1 MAELIPLHRD
11 VLTLPIHKIVE
22 PEFQLRIYYDEE
34 KLLELAN
41 SMEAEGMFYPLMVS
55 ERGDGTYEVHAG
67 SRRLRA
73 ARLKKYDE
81 VPAVIVH
88 LDGPAHALQLA
99 LAENLQHQDL
109 DPFEEARGFLRLVY
123 EYGMSQKEVAES
135 LKQSEAFIRKRLALL
150 SLPESV
156 QDRIASGELGLHYVS
171 TLVKLPTGEE
181 QAHYANLAVD
191 KNLTQSEMREF
202 IAKDQE
208 SEVRVATKGISV
220 EKIVARVAIQKR
232 WFRKITDKVNFR
244 NMSAEE
250 RRQIA
255 SELQGLETILRTTR
269 EFFATEGV
277 KFAERTTVPGG
288 IQGAPNNHGQ
298 EWTTR
303 DIARITAN
311 DRPSD
316 KVLARE
322 LGRTTGAIAVMRS
335 KMGR

>member
-1 MAELIPLHRD
+1 MGELISLHRE
-11 VLTLPIHKIVE
+11 VLTLPIDKIVE
-22 PEFQLRIYYDEE
+22 PEFQLRVYYDEG
-34 KLLELAN
+34 KLLELAD

-55 ERGDGTYEVHAG
+55 DRGDGTYEVHAG

-81 VPAVIVH
+81 VPAVLVQ

-99 LAENLQHQDL
+99 LAENLQRQDL

-123 EYGMSQKEVAES
+123 EYRMSQKEVAES

-181 QAHYANLAVD
+181 QTHYAKLAVD
-191 KNLTQSEMREF
+191 KNLTQAELRAF

-232 WFRKITDKVNFR
+232 WFRKMTGKVNFR

-250 RRQIA
+250 RQQIA
-255 SELQGLETILRTTR
+255 SELQDLETILRTTR
-269 EFFATEGV
+269 GFFATQES
-277 KFAERTTVPGG
+277 KSTERSALSGG
-288 IQGAPNNHGQ
+288 FQGTPNNHGQ

-303 DIARITAN
+303 DINRITAK

-316 KVLARE
+316 EVLAKE
-322 LGRTTGAIAVMRS
+322 LGRTAGAIAVMRS

>member
-1 MAELIPLHRD
+1 MGELFHLHRE
-11 VLTLPIHKIVE
+11 VLTLPVSKIVE
-22 PEFQLRIYYDEE
+22 PEFQLRVYYDEE

-41 SMEAEGMFYPLMVS
+41 AMEAEGMFYPLMVS
-55 ERGDGTYEVHAG
+55 DRGDGTYEVHAG

-81 VPAVIVH
+81 VPVVIVK

-99 LAENLQHQDL
+99 LMENLQRQDL

-123 EYGMSQKEVAES
+123 EYGMSQKEVAAS

-156 QDRIASGELGLHYVS
+156 QDRLASGELGLHYAS
-171 TLVKLPTGEE
+171 TLVKLSTGEE
-181 QAHYANLAVD
+181 QSHYANLAVD
-191 KNLTQSEMREF
+191 KNLTQAELRAF

-208 SEVRVATKGISV
+208 LEVRVVTKGVSV
-220 EKIVARVAIQKR
+220 EKIIAQVAIQKR
-232 WFRKITDKVNFR
+232 WFRKVTGKINLR

-250 RRQIA
+250 RQRIA
-255 SELQGLETILRTTR
+255 HELQDLETVIRTTR
-269 EFFATEGV
+269 GFFATQEAKSANEVVFSGYV
-277 KFAERTTVPGG
+277 QHT
-288 IQGAPNNHGQ
+288 PNNHGQ

-303 DIARITAN
+303 DLNRITAK

-316 KVLARE
+316 DILSGE
-322 LGRTTGAIAVMRS
+322 LGRTRAAIAGMRS
-335 KMGR
+335 KIGK